1 MANPTYSQRTF
12 SKIANVAD
20 NGTLSVSCVDS
31 SGQLIDCNY
40 LESGYTTSTGSTPA
54 YCFVSPRVGS
64 EANVTSLNITALTS
78 TAGSGALGTILCSRS
93 TPSYKSEYLCLGS
106 EKFNI
111 IDLKVSGVGGQVLL
125 TYGVIKPISD
135 IRLTDRQIYDTGR

>member
-40 LESGYTTSTGSTPA
+40 LEVGYAASTANIA

-111 IDLKVSGVGGQVLL
+111 IDLKTSGVGGQVLL